1 MELSKDYYKIKL
13 IGKYL
18 ACSHGAIQMAV
29 ERQEQQLKNDQ
40 TPDLIGQLLLADN
53 IISEEELNIGLRKQ
67 RADRLLECP
76 VFQELQATE
85 LAGIGNKFY
94 EVSIPAGETF
104 IKKGEND
111 PFLYV
116 ISSGKVEVFITND
129 QGKDIHIAY
138 VEAFEPI
145 GEMGYF
151 QGGIRT
157 ASIRAVER
165 THLLKAPYSGLTH
178 YFEHVPKV
186 AHAFIDMMNRRQAE
200 NEAKLKK

>member
-1 MELSKDYYKIKL
+1 MELVKDYYKIKL
-13 IGKYL
+13 LGKYL
-18 ACSHGAIQMAV
+18 ACSHGAIQFAI
-29 ERQEQQLKNDQ
+29 EQQEKQLAAKQ
-40 TPDLIGQLLLADN
+40 EPELVGQLLLREN
-53 IISEEELNIGLRKQ
+53 VISEEELNIGLRKQ

-76 VFQELQATE
+76 VFKELEPTE
-85 LAGIGNKFY
+85 LAGIGNKFF
-94 EVSIPAGETF
+94 EVSVASGDTF
-104 IKKGEND
+104 ITKGEND

-116 ISSGKVEVFITND
+116 ICSGKVEVFITND

-157 ASIRAVER
+157 ASIRAIER

-178 YFEHVPKV
+178 YFEHTPKV
-186 AHAFIDMMNRRQAE
+186 AHAFIEMMSRRQAE
-200 NEAKLKK
+200 NDAKLNS